1 MLREHNPAAVLGGN
15 VAEGFCDSD
24 AIYVWRYD
32 ALCRY
37 DKVLT
42 HGKCP
47 DADGLIPKRGAY

>member
-1 MLREHNPAAVLGGN
+1 MIQRQFMAGMSQKV
-15 VAEGFCDSD
+15 FCDSD

-32 ALCRY
+32 ALCRH
-37 DKVLT
+37 DNALT